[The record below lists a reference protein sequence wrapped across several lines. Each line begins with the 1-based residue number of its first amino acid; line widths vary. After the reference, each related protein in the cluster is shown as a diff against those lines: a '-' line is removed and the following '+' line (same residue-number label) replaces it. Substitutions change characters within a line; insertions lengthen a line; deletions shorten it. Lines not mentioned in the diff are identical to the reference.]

1 MMLHAKYQGSR
12 SFGLGKE
19 GVLMVSLFK
28 TCDPNQSR
36 ADFDW
41 NISVLPKKL

>member
-1 MMLHAKYQGSR
+1 MLHAKYQGSR
-12 SFGLGKE
+12 PFGLGQE
-19 GVLMVSLFK
+19 DVLIDSLCK

-36 ADFDW
+36 ADYVW